1 MYAHVKT
8 NIKSELEKV
17 EKTVI
22 NNNKEGRGSINWY
35 GRDLKIS
42 KCCFTKTPEFPDN
55 IGIWSLSCFFKDL
68 CVGRNVGMTMN

>member
-22 NNNKEGRGSINWY
+22 NNNKEGRGSIN
-35 GRDLKIS
+35 
-42 KCCFTKTPEFPDN
+42 
-55 IGIWSLSCFFKDL
+55 
-68 CVGRNVGMTMN
+68 